1 VEKGKIST
9 ALVNPT
15 EDHDKRRVTG
25 LLLREVASAITVTV
39 ETLQTSDLP
48 DGDVTVGVEYSD
60 VHGDHRHQSSSHRDF
75 PSFPASISPVL
86 LRTHDR
92 RDSRPVFMPRL

>member
-60 VHGDHRHQSSSHRDF
+60 VNYKDGMAITGISHRR
-75 PSFPASISPVL
+75 IVL
-86 LRTHDR
+86 FLHSRHRFR
-92 RDSRPVFMPRL
+92 RCC